1 VHRTTGFPGSSSGE
15 TKAPLYTAHVE
26 WYWLG
31 VSLGLGVAFGI
42 LAAAILGGW
51 SAGLPA
57 AILLGAAAG
66 VGAGLLLGEWGDAIA
81 GAVGGVVGGASAG
94 VVVRGALNR
103 GGTKGATGLLV
114 GAVALIAGALAF
126 VPAVGVIEAI
136 GAPLMAR
143 RARQRS
149 VERYAGL
156 RTLAR

>member
-1 VHRTTGFPGSSSGE
+1 
-15 TKAPLYTAHVE
+15 VE

-31 VSLGLGVAFGI
+31 VSLGLGVAFGM
-42 LAAAILGGW
+42 LAAAIVGGW
-51 SAGLPA
+51 GAGLPA

-66 VGAGLLLGEWGDAIA
+66 LGAGLLLGEWGDAIA
-81 GAVGGVVGGASAG
+81 GALGGVVGGASAG
-94 VVVRGALNR
+94 VVVRGALSR

-114 GAVALIAGALAF
+114 GAAALAVAALAF
-126 VPAVGVIEAI
+126 VPVVGVIEAI

-143 RARQRS
+143 RARHRS